1 MATSTS
7 VSKGK
12 DKDKDLNIVS
22 RDDEEATFKAK
33 IFDETFLF
41 SADAN
46 GWLRYMASTG
56 QAEHME
62 KLIQSILI
70 PSEITDD
77 MDETAM
83 RIERAKEWQRFS
95 ELLGTQQHFGI
106 ERMFRLV
113 NDLIEATG
121 NDQ

>member
-12 DKDKDLNIVS
+12 DKDKDLVVVS
-22 RDDEEATFKAK
+22 RDDEAGELK
-33 IFDETFLF
+33 IKVFGEPFTI

-46 GWLRYMASTG
+46 GWLKYMASTG

-62 KLIQSILI
+62 KLIQSILLI
-70 PSEITDD
+70 PDTED
-77 MDETAM
+77 MDETDM
-83 RIERAKEWQRFS
+83 RLARLKEWQRFS
-95 ELLGTQQHFGI
+95 ELLGTQENFGI

-113 NDLIEATG
+113 NDLIEAAG